1 MAKKKT
7 SRTVTRDQI
16 AEWVSQFND
25 EALLADG
32 MEGAFMGVCDIAG
45 QPTIAVYD
53 RQKCIEILAQDMEA
67 DEGEDQYS
75 LAEEFFEF
83 NVVGA
88 WMGENTPRFVTLY
101 SPEEGEGN
109 GRIK

>member
-75 LAEEFFEF
+75 LAVEFFKF

-88 WMGENTPRFVTLY
+88 WMGENTPRFVTMY
-101 SPEEGEGN
+101 SPEGGEGN
-109 GRIK
+109 GKA